1 MAIETQTRISGEV
14 YERLA
19 LAEPDR
25 KWELR
30 DGVLREKPGMTAAHN
45 FVEIKLGYMLM
56 SQLDWSVYQVRVAAG
71 RVYRPAATYF
81 IPDVF
86 VIPTTFVKPLMD
98 LQDVLEVY
106 AQPLPLVVEVWSRS
120 TGDYDVEEKL
130 RVYQQRGDL
139 EIWRIHPYEQTLTS
153 WRRLPDGSYEE
164 MIHHEGVVRPTALPD
179 VDIDLAALFDS

>member
-106 AQPLPLVVEVWSRS
+106 AQPLPLVVEV
-120 TGDYDVEEKL
+120 
-130 RVYQQRGDL
+130 
-139 EIWRIHPYEQTLTS
+139 
-153 WRRLPDGSYEE
+153 
-164 MIHHEGVVRPTALPD
+164 
-179 VDIDLAALFDS
+179 